1 MATHHADI
9 LTAVEPEHTNCSSTA
24 DCLPAVQPESSMS
37 THPADSMAA
46 IDAEP
51 TDPAIVADCLAALEP
66 RLSVTCAAD
75 SSVLVESHDS
85 GPASHIGLDY
95 VVDLPLYKEST
106 SEEEIFDSATSDE
119 ESSFTP
125 DVEEG
130 LPATQGAEDIFH
142 ASARAEPINHSL
154 NLLRESGY
162 LRATE
167 IPRIP
172 FLLFIWLISSLL
184 SIITWMK
191 IQIQQAWHEENGQGA
206 PTKKRVGPVAAAPD
220 P

>member
-1 MATHHADI
+1 M
-9 LTAVEPEHTNCSSTA
+9 LFRS
-24 DCLPAVQPESSMS
+24 
-37 THPADSMAA
+37 SMAA

-106 SEEEIFDSATSDE
+106 RYKPHADPEPTPGSCTCYSLDSIQMTNLTLLISLSEEEIFDSATSDE

-206 PTKKRVGPVAAAPD
+206 PTKKRVGPGKLN
-220 P
+220 